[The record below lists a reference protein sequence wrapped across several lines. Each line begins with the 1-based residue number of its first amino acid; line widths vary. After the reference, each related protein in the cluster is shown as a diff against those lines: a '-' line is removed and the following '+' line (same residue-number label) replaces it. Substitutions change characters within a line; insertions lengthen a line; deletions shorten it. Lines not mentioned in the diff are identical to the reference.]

1 MSLFRAIAT
10 VGGLTMVS
18 RVAGFVRDLLIAR
31 YLGTGPVADA
41 FFVALRLPNFF
52 RSLFAEGAFTA
63 GFLPLFSRTE
73 AGDGREAAR
82 GFAEQ
87 ALSVLLPATLLFSL
101 LAQLVMPAIVLVLA
115 PGFASERGMDVGR
128 FDLAVLLTTITFPYL
143 VFVSLA
149 ALYGAMLNSVGR
161 FAAMAATPILLN
173 LVMIA
178 GLPLMQAHVGGP
190 GHALAWSVLVGGIVQ
205 FLWLA
210 WEVRRAGLSLNLRR
224 PKLSPKVREL
234 FRLTVPAA
242 IGAGATQVNLIVG
255 LMLASLLPAGAVSFL
270 FYADRINQLTVG
282 VVGVAIATALL
293 PTIAAQLARGETE
306 AAMANQNR
314 ALEFGLLLSLPAA
327 TALIVVPFPVISIL
341 FERGEFDAASARATA
356 DALLAYSIG
365 LPGYVLS
372 RSLTPGFYARQDTR
386 TPVRVAFVTIAVNL
400 GLGAALML
408 NLQHVGLA
416 LATAV
421 AAIVNTL
428 LLGWLLHRRGH
439 WRADVRLKSRAWRI
453 LAAALVM
460 ALVLYGLDRFLLPPW
475 YAGNEMLR
483 LTALAVLVAA
493 GFASFVL
500 AALAL
505 RATRP
510 SEWKAML
517 RKTPKSLPPADTA
530 A

>member
-31 YLGTGPVADA
+31 YLGTGPLADA

-63 GFLPLFSRTE
+63 GFLPIFARTE
-73 AGDGREAAR
+73 ASEGRAAAR
-82 GFAEQ
+82 SFAEQ
-87 ALSVLLPATLLFSL
+87 ALGVLLPATLLFSV
-101 LAQLVMPAIVLVLA
+101 LAQIAMPAVIFVLA
-115 PGFASERGMDVGR
+115 PGFAADAAR
-128 FDLAVLLTTITFPYL
+128 FNLAVALAIITFPYL

-149 ALYGAMLNSVGR
+149 ALYGAMLNSIGR

-178 GLPLMQAHVGGP
+178 GLPLMHAHVGGP
-190 GHALAWSVLVGGIVQ
+190 GYALAWSVLVGGIVQ

-210 WEVRRAGLSLNLRR
+210 WEAHRAGLSLPLRMPR
-224 PKLSPKVREL
+224 LSPKVREL
-234 FRLTVPAA
+234 FRLTLPVA

-293 PTIAAQLARGETE
+293 PAISAQLARGEVE
-306 AAMANQNR
+306 AAVANQNR
-314 ALEFGLLLSLPAA
+314 ALEFGLLLALPAA
-327 TALIVVPFPVISIL
+327 TALIVVPFPIISIL
-341 FERGEFDAASARATA
+341 FQRGEFDLASAQATA
-356 DALLAYSIG
+356 TALLAYSIG

-372 RSLTPGFYARQDTR
+372 RSLTPSFYARQDTR
-386 TPVRVAFVTIAVNL
+386 TPVRVALVTIAVNL
-400 GLGAALML
+400 GLGAALMGP
-408 NLQHVGLA
+408 LQHVGLA

-428 LLGWLLHRRGH
+428 LLGWLLLRRGH
-439 WRADVRLKSRAWRI
+439 WRPDARLKSRAWRI
-453 LAAALVM
+453 LAAALTM
-460 ALVLYGLDRFLLPPW
+460 ALMLWGLDRFLLPAW
-475 YAGNEMLR
+475 YAGGETLR
-483 LTALAVLVAA
+483 LLALAVLVLA
-493 GFASFVL
+493 GGTTFLL
-500 AALAL
+500 AALAF

-510 SEWKAML
+510 AEWKAML
-517 RKTPKSLPPADTA
+517 RKPSKSLPPA
-530 A
+530 